1 MNAIVRFAD
10 AVATP
15 FGLNRAVSDA
25 RNLLLAAEAHS
36 VMMAELGD
44 IELPPAAVADAMM
57 LRAVASLYLAST
69 LEAAGLVQAAEDFT
83 ALARTGAIPGDLGA
97 AGPLV
102 DAFWKSRNQRISEA
116 ERLAL
121 FGRLFGAPAGPDDVA
136 GGANREFEEL
146 LLDLCDSIMKA
157 VDGGS
162 QGRVRQSGIRLAEN
176 IASAANDM
184 VRLAARDI
192 FDSVSQAI
200 AILNQAEVRT
210 MLAARTLWDT
220 VAAIDRRFRRPRRP
234 TLSHLRRGR
243 AGMAVLAWLADAVD
257 NIERSGGALVSAGD
271 TVVDSA
277 IEWVDETLSLV
288 REQDTTADA
297 IASTRRALAGAPG
310 TAGGTGGGSVWR
322 DLGA

>member
-10 AVATP
+10 TVATP
-15 FGLNRAVSDA
+15 FGLNRAVADA
-25 RNLLLAAEAHS
+25 RNLLLSVETHS
-36 VMMAELGD
+36 VMMAELGE
-44 IELPPAAVADAMM
+44 IELPPAAVADAMQ

-69 LEAAGLVQAAEDFT
+69 LEAAGLIQAAEDFT
-83 ALARTGAIPGDLGA
+83 ALARTGAIPGDLGE

-102 DAFWKSRNQRISEA
+102 DAFWKSRNDRIAES

-121 FGRLFGAPAGPDDVA
+121 FGRLFGAPSGPDDVA

-162 QGRVRQSGIRLAEN
+162 PGRVRASGIRLAEN
-176 IASAANDM
+176 IAQAANDM
-184 VRLAARDI
+184 VRMAARDI
-192 FDSVSQAI
+192 FDSVGQAI
-200 AILNQAEVRT
+200 AILNHGNVRS
-210 MLAARTLWDT
+210 MLMARTLWES
-220 VAAIDRRFRRPRRP
+220 VSSIDRRFRRRVRP

-243 AGMAVLAWLADAVD
+243 AGMAVLAWLADT
-257 NIERSGGALVSAGD
+257 IETLERGSGALVSAGD

-288 REQDTTADA
+288 RDDDS
-297 IASTRRALAGAPG
+297 ASS
-310 TAGGTGGGSVWR
+310 GGSSRYGVALPDSRGAGSAWH
-322 DLGA
+322 DLGR

>member
-1 MNAIVRFAD
+1 VNAIVRFAD

-36 VMMAELGD
+36 VMMAELGG

-69 LEAAGLVQAAEDFT
+69 LEAAGLIQATEDFT
-83 ALARTGAIPGDLGA
+83 ALARTGALPGDLGA

-102 DAFWKSRNQRISEA
+102 DAFWKSRNQRIAES

-121 FGRLFGAPAGPDDVA
+121 FGRLFGAPAGPDDA
-136 GGANREFEEL
+136 AASANGQFEEL
-146 LLDLCDSIMKA
+146 LLDLCDSIMKS

-184 VRLAARDI
+184 VRMAARDI

-200 AILNQAEVRT
+200 AILNHAEVRA
-210 MLAARTLWDT
+210 MLASRTLWDA
-220 VAAIDRRFRRPRRP
+220 VAAIDRRFRRPARP

-257 NIERSGGALVSAGD
+257 TLEQGSGALVAGGD
-271 TVVDSA
+271 PVVDAA

-288 REQDTTADA
+288 RQQDTTDSVSSARGA
-297 IASTRRALAGAPG
+297 VAAAPG
-310 TAGGTGGGSVWR
+310 GAGGGSVWR
-322 DLGA
+322 DLGR

>member
-1 MNAIVRFAD
+1 VNAIVRFAS

-25 RNLLLAAEAHS
+25 RNLLLAAETHS

-69 LEAAGLVQAAEDFT
+69 LEAAGLIQAADDFT

-102 DAFWKSRNQRISEA
+102 DTFWKSRNQRISEA

-121 FGRLFGAPAGPDDVA
+121 FGRLFGAPAGPDDVE

-146 LLDLCDSIMKA
+146 LLDLCDSIMKS

-176 IASAANDM
+176 IAAAANDM
-184 VRLAARDI
+184 VRMAARDI

-200 AILNQAEVRT
+200 AILNHAEVRT
-210 MLAARTLWDT
+210 MLGARTLWDA
-220 VAAIDRRFRRPRRP
+220 VGAIDRRFRRRPQP

-257 NIERSGGALVSAGD
+257 TLEQSSGALVSGGD
-271 TVVDSA
+271 PVVDSA

-288 REQDTTADA
+288 RGQDAPDA
-297 IASTRRALAGAPG
+297 VSATRRAPAAVPG
-310 TAGGTGGGSVWR
+310 TAGGAVDGSAWR
-322 DLGA
+322 DLGR